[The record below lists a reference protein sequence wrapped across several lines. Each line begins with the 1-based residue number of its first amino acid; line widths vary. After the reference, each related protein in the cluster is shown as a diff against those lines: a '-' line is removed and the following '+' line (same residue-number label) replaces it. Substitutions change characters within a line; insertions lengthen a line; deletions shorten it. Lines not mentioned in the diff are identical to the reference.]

1 MKRMSILFALGLAL
15 ALRAHAEGDLTRQ
28 IPNVVEVNLG
38 LEAGE
43 MVFRPSHL
51 EFETGKLYRLVL
63 INNSPHPHY
72 FSSAGLARS
81 VFTRKAQTYAP
92 NGDRTAEIKG
102 QIQEIEVFPGHKA
115 EWWFVPVQTGEFN
128 DLVCS
133 VSGHEEAGMTGRI
146 KIY

>member
-1 MKRMSILFALGLAL
+1 MKRLTILFALCLTMAL
-15 ALRAHAEGDLTRQ
+15 PAHAGGDLTRQ
-28 IPNVVEVNLG
+28 TPNVVEVNLG
-38 LEAGE
+38 SETGE
-43 MVFRPSHL
+43 MVFQPSKL

-72 FSSAGLARS
+72 FSSVGLARS

-102 QIQEIEVFPGHKA
+102 QIQEIEVFPGHRA

-133 VSGHEEAGMTGRI
+133 VSGHEEAGMTGSI

>member
-1 MKRMSILFALGLAL
+1 MKRLIILFALCLTLAPP
-15 ALRAHAEGDLTRQ
+15 AHAEGDLTRQ
-28 IPNVVEVNLG
+28 TPNVVEVHLG
-38 LEAGE
+38 SETGE
-43 MVFRPSHL
+43 MVFQPSKL

-102 QIQEIEVFPGHKA
+102 QIQEIEVFPGHRA

-128 DLVCS
+128 DLVCT

-146 KIY
+146 IIY